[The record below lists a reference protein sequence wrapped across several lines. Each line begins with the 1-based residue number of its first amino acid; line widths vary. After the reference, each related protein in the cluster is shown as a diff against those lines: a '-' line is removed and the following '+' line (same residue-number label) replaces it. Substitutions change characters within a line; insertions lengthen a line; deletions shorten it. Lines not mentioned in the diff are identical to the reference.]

1 MLGDLA
7 TKLATGATDDASL
20 LRAVKAAGGI
30 ERVVSLAKGH
40 LDSLAVQV
48 QYAASV
54 RDCCLC
60 EELALDMG
68 NAGGIETLIKAA
80 QKHYD
85 SPEVQ
90 SDAPTDCNSHRLLIA
105 TDCNSHRLLIATD
118 CNSHRLLVTGAGQHR
133 GRDAQLE

>member
-1 MLGDLA
+1 LPLI
-7 TKLATGATDDASL
+7 ASL
-20 LRAVKAAGGI
+20 IGN
-30 ERVVSLAKGH
+30 

-90 SDAPTDCNSHRLLIA
+90 AHDLLMTSLIA
-105 TDCNSHRLLIATD
+105 SLMTSR
-118 CNSHRLLVTGAGQHR
+118 
-133 GRDAQLE
+133 

>member
-20 LRAVKAAGGI
+20 LRAVQAAGGI
-30 ERVVSLAKGH
+30 ERVVSLAKGN

-90 SDAPTDCNSHRLLIA
+90 ADGLLMTSLIA
-105 TDCNSHRLLIATD
+105 SLMSSR
-118 CNSHRLLVTGAGQHR
+118 
-133 GRDAQLE
+133 

>member
-1 MLGDLA
+1 MSPGGRCSEISRRNLRQACKRSPRRHVPWRQVLGDLA

-20 LRAVKAAGGI
+20 LRAVQAAGGI
-30 ERVVSLAKGH
+30 ERVVSLAKGN

-90 SDAPTDCNSHRLLIA
+90 ADGLLMTSLIA
-105 TDCNSHRLLIATD
+105 S
-118 CNSHRLLVTGAGQHR
+118 
-133 GRDAQLE
+133 